1 MASNY
6 NGFDASGNV
15 KKPGMQYDQWGNP
28 AYMQVN
34 MGLGNVRTDQNPLYG
49 RDPGAIQGAGA
60 AVPGA
65 GAAVTGGAASGGA
78 VTAGT
83 GAGNAGSL
91 SDLSGRVSGYLDQ
104 AAPTMSQTNRF
115 EPALAQGQQRLNS
128 LLDDP
133 NSIQQSAA
141 YKFRVGQGQEA
152 LQRQMAAKGMLGSGN
167 RLMELTKYG
176 QDMGSQEYGAQFDR
190 LNSMNQG
197 NAANWLGDKG
207 ANTAQF
213 SALAGQHTD
222 RGGLLSN
229 LVNSGNTAQA
239 TANQFSLGQTQNAN
253 QAQSIANQ
261 YSLGM
266 SDKLG
271 WRY

>member
-1 MASNY
+1 MAMTYEQALQSIDRTMGQHGRLADVTRY
-6 NGFDASGNV
+6 DMAMKLMRGSSDPTAGAV
-15 KKPGMQYDQWGNP
+15 VPGQAAPVGVV
-28 AYMQVN
+28 AA
-34 MGLGNVRTDQNPLYG
+34 GSST
-49 RDPGAIQGAGA
+49 GAG
-60 AVPGA
+60 
-65 GAAVTGGAASGGA
+65 
-78 VTAGT
+78 GT
-83 GAGNAGSL
+83 GAGGASL
-91 SDLSGRVSGYLDQ
+91 SDLSGRMSGYLDQ
-104 AAPTMSQTNRF
+104 AAPTMNQTNRF
-115 EPALAQGQQRLNS
+115 EPALAQSQQRLSS

-176 QDMGSQEYGAQFDR
+176 QDMGSQEYGNQFDR
-190 LNSMNQG
+190 LNNMNQG

-207 ANTAQF
+207 ANTTQF

-239 TANQFSLGQTQNAN
+239 AANQFSLGQTQNAN